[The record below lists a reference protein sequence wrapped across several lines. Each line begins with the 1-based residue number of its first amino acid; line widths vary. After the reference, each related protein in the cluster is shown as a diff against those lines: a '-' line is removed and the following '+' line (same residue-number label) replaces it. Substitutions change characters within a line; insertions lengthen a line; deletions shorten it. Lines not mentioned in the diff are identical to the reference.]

1 MKNLLIILALL
12 VSFSTQAQKK
22 APESV
27 QNKFKSMFATA
38 EKAKFSKEKDGSWEV
53 DFKQNM
59 VKSSAK
65 FSANGEW
72 LETEQNIKFAETPA
86 SVQEF
91 VKSKYAGFDVE
102 TCEKVSTP
110 EATSFEVFV
119 EKGKQYLELKITP
132 EGKLIEEKK
141 AKKSE
146 SDDDEDEKDEK
157 EEKKGKKDK
166 K

>member
-1 MKNLLIILALL
+1 MKNILIILALL
-12 VSFSTQAQKK
+12 VSFSAQAQKK

-27 QNKFKSMFATA
+27 QNKFKAMFATA
-38 EKAKFSKEKDGSWEV
+38 EKAKFSKEKDGGWEV

-102 TCEKVSTP
+102 TCEKVNTP
-110 EATSFEVFV
+110 ETAFFEVFV
-119 EKGKQYLELKITP
+119 EKGKQHFELKITP

-146 SDDDEDEKDEK
+146 SDDDEEEK